1 MLRIPVDAVL
11 AAGAPAWVEIDLAAV
26 AHNVR
31 AFLRILRP
39 GCELIAVVKANAY
52 GHGMLA
58 VADAVLRAGAT
69 RLAVA
74 NVAEGAELR
83 AHGCVAP
90 ILVVGPMAPEECKDA
105 VLHRLTPCL
114 GTREQAH
121 ALAAAVRPG
130 ASFPVHVEVDT
141 GMHRHG
147 VPAASFGAF
156 VHDLRARGRLELQG
170 VYTHFQ
176 GLSADDLPAMRAQ
189 LAAFARALA
198 LVRDLGAPLRHA
210 ANTLGTLA
218 CPEARLD
225 AVRIGGGLYGF
236 DRHGHGVVSLRPA
249 LSLKARIVGLREV
262 AMGDS
267 VGYGGTFRCTR
278 ATRLGLL
285 PLGYADGLPR
295 GTWHGAPV
303 LVRGRRVPIVGLI
316 SMNQIVI
323 DLSDVPEATF
333 GDEVVL
339 LGAQGDDWL
348 HAEERVQPGGSTYEV
363 TAMLRR
369 DLPRV
374 GRSG

>member
-1 MLRIPVDAVL
+1 MLRIPVEAVA

-26 AHNVR
+26 SYNVR
-31 AFLRILRP
+31 TFLRLLRSE
-39 GCELIAVVKANAY
+39 CELIAVVKANAY

-58 VADAVLRAGAT
+58 IADAVLKAGAS

-83 AHGCVAP
+83 ARGCRAP

-105 VLHRLTPCL
+105 VEHQLTPCL

-121 ALAAAVRPG
+121 ALAAAVRAG
-130 ASFPVHVEVDT
+130 ALFPVHVEIDT

-147 VPAASFGAF
+147 VPASSFGTF
-156 VHDLRARGRLELQG
+156 VHELRARGRLDLQG
-170 VYTHFQ
+170 AYTHFQ
-176 GLSADDLPAMRAQ
+176 GLTADDVPAMRAQ
-189 LAAFARALA
+189 LAAFTRALA
-198 LVRDLGAPLRHA
+198 LVRDLGSPLRHA

-249 LSLKARIVGLREV
+249 LSLKARIVGLRDVGVGEQI
-262 AMGDS
+262 
-267 VGYGGTFRCTR
+267 GYGGTFRCAR
-278 ATRLGLL
+278 PTRLGLL

-303 LVRGRRVPIVGLI
+303 LVRGVRAPIVGLI
-316 SMNQIVI
+316 SMNQTVV
-323 DLSDVPEATF
+323 DLTDVPEATF

-339 LGAQGDDWL
+339 LGPQGDDWL

-369 DLPRV
+369 DLPRIART
-374 GRSG
+374 G